1 MGHLQRDVADIL
13 APLLDAKM
21 VLIKGK
27 LVGRPY
33 SMDGSRRWGSRVY
46 DCRCSIL
53 SGHSKW
59 TREDFQKVYKE
70 MSDSG
75 FSPKWDEYET
85 SDYKSDHWIDD
96 VSSESRDSE
105 MSISILTG
113 NPCSDKEKDFSFDI
127 SKRKRPAMDLVS
139 GRETHNKHPHF
150 PGQEEPSLQSP
161 DELSVSILTGKRV
174 CTDRLA
180 QKDEN

>member
-1 MGHLQRDVADIL
+1 MLAASFSFLCQLKGVRLSDGWNLARDGLVLTFRREEGNFFHRNSILGLNNGVSMGHLQRDVADIL

-21 VLIKGK
+21 VLIKGLVETRLPLFLSTLEPIISLSRK

-85 SDYKSDHWIDD
+85 SDYKSDHWIDG
-96 VSSESRDSE
+96 
-105 MSISILTG
+105 L
-113 NPCSDKEKDFSFDI
+113 
-127 SKRKRPAMDLVS
+127 
-139 GRETHNKHPHF
+139 
-150 PGQEEPSLQSP
+150 
-161 DELSVSILTGKRV
+161 
-174 CTDRLA
+174 
-180 QKDEN
+180 